1 MGVLPVFQSARIDR
15 FSVISSSQLLEGRSP
30 LARRD
35 VPVARARGV
44 RDRGLREHR
53 ESPGQPPSFPT
64 AGWIDLNV
72 SQPQGVVRCC
82 QAGTKGVECHLECEP
97 ERTEEEPSMTEYR
110 VKPGAQLNLDRCD
123 PDDTG
128 EYKKTD
134 QGKEKAK
141 AVTVQSIG
149 RLEELQERLY
159 ANGTRSLL
167 IVLQGMDTSG
177 KDGTIKH
184 VMSGVNPQ
192 GCKVATFKAPS
203 NSELAHDFL
212 WRVHHE
218 VPAKGQIG
226 IFNRSHYEDVL
237 ITRVHKMI
245 SAKVAAQRLN
255 QIKEFE
261 ELLAENGTTILK
273 FFLHISKDEQK
284 ERLEARIRDPEKRWK
299 FSEGDLEER
308 KLWADYMA
316 AFEEVLSATSTAHAP
331 WYIVPANRK
340 WYRNFVV
347 ADRVVDALE
356 DMKLKTPPATAGVNF
371 DTLKIV

>member
-1 MGVLPVFQSARIDR
+1 M
-15 FSVISSSQLLEGRSP
+15 
-30 LARRD
+30 
-35 VPVARARGV
+35 
-44 RDRGLREHR
+44 
-53 ESPGQPPSFPT
+53 
-64 AGWIDLNV
+64 
-72 SQPQGVVRCC
+72 
-82 QAGTKGVECHLECEP
+82 K
-97 ERTEEEPSMTEYR
+97 EYR
-110 VKPGAQLNLDRCD
+110 VKPDGQLNLDTCN

-141 AVTVQSIG
+141 AITVQLIG

-159 ANGTRSLL
+159 ANGNRAVL

-177 KDGTIKH
+177 KDGTIKS

-192 GCKVATFKAPS
+192 GCKVVSFKTPS
-203 NSELAHDFL
+203 SEELDHDFL
-212 WRVHHE
+212 WRVHQKA
-218 VPAKGQIG
+218 PSKGQIG

-237 ITRVHKMI
+237 ITRVHGRV
-245 SAKVAAQRLN
+245 SDKVVKQRFN

-261 ELLAENGTTILK
+261 ELLHESGTTILK

-284 ERLEARIRDPEKRWK
+284 ERLEERIRDPEKRWK
-299 FSEGDLEER
+299 FNEGDLEER
-308 KLWADYMA
+308 KLWKNYMD
-316 AFEEVLSATSTAHAP
+316 AFEDVMAATSTDHAP

-340 WYRNFVV
+340 WYRNLVV

-356 DMKLKTPPATAGVNF
+356 DMELKTPPAPAGVNF